1 MIKQETKE
9 NIVDLARITALAPL
23 GFMYA
28 GSGFTSLM
36 LSTGIGNNGYDV
48 LSIAGGSLGLAA
60 VAGACGLGIGIA
72 RNITLKDVSNA
83 GPALRSLGQDILEKA
98 RQAGQAL
105 GILKEGQTA
114 TNKVVVEGVAPKEPW
129 SKLAIE
135 SVGLMVAPAALMST
149 VMALGATAMT
159 IGGNFEMLPIA
170 VGAVGVAAASD
181 YLLYK
186 SMNNSYKRDVMEHKE
201 EANAKRVAKELA
213 NESPSLG

>member
-9 NIVDLARITALAPL
+9 NIIDIARITALAPL

-36 LSTGIGNNGYDV
+36 LSAGIAKTGYDA
-48 LSIAGGSLGLAA
+48 LSIAGDSMALAA

-72 RNITLKDVSNA
+72 RNITLKDISTA
-83 GPALRSLGQDILEKA
+83 GSALRNVGQYILEKA

-114 TNKVVVEGVAPKEPW
+114 TNKVAVEGVAPKEPW

-135 SVGLMVAPAALMST
+135 SVGLMVAPAAMMST

-170 VGAVGVAAASD
+170 VGAAGVAAASD

-201 EANAKRVAKELA
+201 DAKAKRVAKELP